1 MTMTKRTT
9 VQQVGRRTRLSNRD
23 VRAMLDAL
31 IAVWAE
37 ELARGG
43 RVEIEHFLVLEV
55 HTVAYAA
62 NRLLPA
68 RRYRRVTVR
77 ASKRLRERLNGG

>member
-9 VQQVGRRTRLSNRD
+9 VQQVGQRTRLSNRD
-23 VRAMLDAL
+23 VRTMLDAL

-55 HTVAYAA
+55 HTV
-62 NRLLPA
+62 
-68 RRYRRVTVR
+68 RRQSISDIE
-77 ASKRLRERLNGG
+77 AERQRDTFIK